1 MFTEV
6 FNDQKLPVA
15 ACLLVFKVK
24 PLGLSEL
31 GHNDGLIK
39 GNGLKY
45 KPGTSQGSVSPGGVG
60 FGAWKEK
67 MDVFLGVSWE
77 LYLLAAQR

>member
-39 GNGLKY
+39 GNGLK
-45 KPGTSQGSVSPGGVG
+45 
-60 FGAWKEK
+60 
-67 MDVFLGVSWE
+67 
-77 LYLLAAQR
+77 